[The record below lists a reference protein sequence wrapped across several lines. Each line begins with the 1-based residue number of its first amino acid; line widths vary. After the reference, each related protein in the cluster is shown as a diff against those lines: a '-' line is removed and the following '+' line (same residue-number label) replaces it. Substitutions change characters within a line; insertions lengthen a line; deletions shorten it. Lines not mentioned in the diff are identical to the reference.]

1 MMNFK
6 KFNKDHLE
14 ILGAW
19 TIMFLNIFFAT
30 LFTYKY
36 LAKYG
41 DDLYYNLD
49 TLFAVSILFCF
60 ILGTRSFY
68 VWLNTPKIYAE
79 ILGYRNSKR
88 TKNTGHFKNL
98 TKFRPII
105 RYKDNKDVTHEK
117 IIINLGS
124 ILKEGSQI
132 KLRLR
137 NNREIRAT
145 FLLYFSFM
153 FLPFTFMTYFTSFW
167 LHAICMLY
175 MLIIFEAAMVYLCIT
190 YIRDIPRTS
199 FYKYLFA
206 LDPKPEHYHTYSK
219 TDFKNMTKQE
229 MINQNALLA
238 YRHQKWHVPK
248 ENLINIGCCILF
260 ILLLLFVENL

>member
-1 MMNFK
+1 MNFK
-6 KFNKDHLE
+6 KFNKDDLE

-36 LAKYG
+36 VAKYS
-41 DDLYYNLD
+41 DDLYYIID
-49 TLFAVSILFCF
+49 TLYAVSILLCF
-60 ILGTRSFY
+60 TLGTRSFY
-68 VWLNTPKIYAE
+68 IWLTTPKIYAE
-79 ILGYRNSKR
+79 ILGYRHSKK

-117 IIINLGS
+117 TIINLGS

-153 FLPFTFMTYFTSFW
+153 FLLFAFITNFTAYW
-167 LHAICMLY
+167 LHAICILY
-175 MLIIFEAAMVYLCIT
+175 MLIILQAAIVSMCIT
-190 YIRDIPRTS
+190 QIRDIPRTS

-219 TDFKNMTKQE
+219 NDFKNMTRQE

-238 YRHQKWHVPK
+238 YRHKKWHVPK
-248 ENLINIGCCILF
+248 ENIITIVFCALL
-260 ILLLLFVENL
+260 LLLLFFAENL